1 MNHSRS
7 ALTVGDYRLSGVW
20 LAFWGLLV
28 ALLGVAFAVRPGLFV
43 DQAVGGLVYGMILV
57 LVALGLSII
66 LGLLGVV
73 NFAHGALFMLGA
85 YLTFQVMSVWGLPF
99 VAALV
104 LVPIAVGV
112 VGLLMERLVLQ
123 HVYEENP
130 LVGFLAT
137 FGLALMLEDVIRAVW
152 GGTPLSV
159 QIPTVLSSGVD
170 LAVTTVARFRL
181 FTVLLAALTVLA
193 VYLLI
198 DRTDFGLSIRAGV
211 LDREMAAFLGVNMP
225 IRFVFVFFLGT
236 AIAGLGGVLR
246 GTGVIIDVGMGQS
259 MVILAFVVVVVGG
272 VGSLFGSV
280 VAGFLI
286 GEAIYLTPTVLRSL
300 SIVTGVGAI
309 DVPAIGGLMPYLV
322 MIFVLLALAGGQM
335 QIPAV
340 TDHVQSS
347 LDLFE
352 LFDLAV
358 TLDESGP
365 LPVVQAPGIEG

>member
-322 MIFVLLALAGGQM
+322 MIFVLLVRPRGLFGQ
-335 QIPAV
+335 
-340 TDHVQSS
+340 
-347 LDLFE
+347 
-352 LFDLAV
+352 
-358 TLDESGP
+358 
-365 LPVVQAPGIEG
+365 EGFLE